1 MTHVR
6 HKIRDAAVAAL
17 TGLSQTASRV
27 YPGRTRKLAA
37 DHQPTLLVYFSTEQS
52 DVNAQ
57 GANAILSRNLR
68 VLVEIATV
76 TADVPDETLDAI
88 AAEIETAMATNGA
101 LLSIT
106 QEVTLVGSTLQVRAE
121 AENHIGSL
129 TLEYRVVYRT
139 REVAPTASV

>member
-1 MTHVR
+1 M
-6 HKIRDAAVAAL
+6 
-17 TGLSQTASRV
+17 
-27 YPGRTRKLAA
+27 
-37 DHQPTLLVYFSTEQS
+37 
-52 DVNAQ
+52 
-57 GANAILSRNLR
+57 
-68 VLVEIATV
+68 LVEIATV